1 MESHVPLLT
10 QGRPRHR
17 SSGLVA
23 LLVLSLLAVTLIT
36 PVPPALAAEL
46 HVRGV
51 TYAATAGTTTLS
63 LAVPTAGV
71 ENDQLVAVVTT
82 SSPRS
87 GSGPAGWE
95 LQRVDSVGEQL
106 FQGIWTKRA
115 EAHEPSSY
123 TWPVAMW
130 RRPQAGVMYA
140 VAGSHGDDLQLTVA
154 HASATGSDPLVIPS
168 TSAGAGG
175 ALALG
180 VFALD
185 GQGTFTVPDEMTIAV
200 AERARLSISSAHQ
213 RLPAGP
219 TGDYRVTRDTSGAAI
234 GQLLLIEDPVAS
246 TDPTG
251 ESDDPE
257 GETDPG
263 QDGEG
268 GDAEPDPGSG
278 HGHDLPDPDA
288 DPDGADTNA
297 VRWSDPHAWP
307 TGQVPTA
314 ADDVVVDGHV
324 LIDGVVEARTV
335 KVPSGSTLEFVPD
348 SSGRLEAHGNV
359 VIEGTLVMRPSSHQV
374 THVLQ
379 FVGVDESTFVGG
391 GHQVLDTDTGLWFT
405 GDGHAMLRG
414 SERLPWTRAATSLTR
429 GSTTVELE
437 DVPDGWQV
445 GDLIIVTPTGA
456 PGTPGHFNGY
466 SQGRIASIDGATV
479 TLDVPLAHAH
489 PRVNG
494 QWGAEV
500 MNMTRNVRIEGTPG
514 GRAHVMFAHTHRAQ
528 HLQNVALRH
537 MGPRQPDG
545 SFTKGVMGRYP
556 LHFHHNGAGSAG
568 SVVEN
573 VVVQQSGHRAFVPH
587 ASDGITFTG
596 TIAHDVFDEA
606 YWWDRR
612 DTSGGLGHK
621 AVWERPSND
630 ISYVRAIASNV
641 KADPSFRGFRLAG
654 FELGHGNNL
663 SITGSV
669 AVGVQGNH
677 SASGFS
683 WPEGVAKESGDPTIG
698 DHWHF
703 ADNVGHNNK
712 VHGIFTWQNTDDPRH
727 VIQDSV
733 LYHNGVGGIDHGA
746 YSNAYRYQD
755 LVLFANGRAGTILHA
770 QGPTSFHR
778 TVHDGGGI
786 TPFGFATAP
795 KHNAVQPGAELREP
809 VLRGYTNRAIA
820 FFAKEAVH
828 LDIIHPDFGG
838 PERTWFHLADHVPA
852 HSRIRVQLVD
862 GRAFRVHPASS
873 PTGTLVPEWN
883 ARMEAIAPFTS

>member
-1 MESHVPLLT
+1 VPLLNH
-10 QGRPRHR
+10 GARHR
-17 SSGLVA
+17 YAA
-23 LLVLSLLAVTLIT
+23 LATVLALSLLAVTIST
-36 PVPPALAAEL
+36 PVSPAMAAEP
-46 HVRGV
+46 HVRTV
-51 TYAATAGTTTLS
+51 TSAATLGKTDLS
-63 LAVPTAGV
+63 LAVPAAAA
-71 ENDQLVAVVTT
+71 ENDLLVAVVATNSP
-82 SSPRS
+82 SSGP
-87 GSGPAGWE
+87 GPAGWE
-95 LQRVDSVGEQL
+95 LHRVDSLGGQL
-106 FQGIWTKRA
+106 SQGVWTKRA
-115 EAHEPSSY
+115 AAKEPSSY
-123 TWPVAMW
+123 TWPVAM
-130 RRPQAGVMYA
+130 RRRAQAGVMYA
-140 VAGSHGDDLQLTVA
+140 VAGSHGDDLQLTVSPA
-154 HASATGSDPLVIPS
+154 NATGSDPLVIPS
-168 TSAGAGG
+168 SNVGAGG

-185 GQGTFTVPDEMTIAV
+185 GQGTFTVPDVMTIDA
-200 AERARLSISSAHQ
+200 AEQARVSISSAHHKV
-213 RLPAGP
+213 PAGP
-219 TGDYRVTRDTSGAAI
+219 TRDYRITRSASGAAV
-234 GQLLLIEDPVAS
+234 GQLLLIEAPAASADPGDAPV
-246 TDPTG
+246 
-251 ESDDPE
+251 DPE
-257 GETDPG
+257 SETDPG
-263 QDGEG
+263 EDSEG
-268 GDAEPDPGSG
+268 GDPEADPGPG
-278 HGHDLPDPDA
+278 DGHDHPEPGGDPD
-288 DPDGADTNA
+288 DTGTTA
-297 VRWSDPHAWP
+297 RWSDPQAWP

-314 ADDVVVDGHV
+314 ADDVMVDGHV
-324 LIDGVVEARTV
+324 LVDGIVEARTV
-335 KVPSGSTLEFVPD
+335 TVPSGSTLEFDPL

-359 VIEGTLVMRPSSHQV
+359 VIEGTLKMRPSSHQIS
-374 THVLQ
+374 HVLQ
-379 FVGVDESTFVGG
+379 FVGVDESAFVGG
-391 GHQVLDTDTGLWFT
+391 GHRVLDTDTGLWFT
-405 GDGHAMLRG
+405 GHGHAMLRG
-414 SERLPWTRAATSLTR
+414 SERLPWTRASNSLAR
-429 GSTTVELE
+429 GSTTIALE
-437 DVPDGWQV
+437 DVPTGWQV
-445 GDLIIVTPTGA
+445 GDVIIVTPTGA
-456 PGTPGHFNGY
+456 PGTPGHFDGY
-466 SQGRIASIDGATV
+466 SQGRIASIDGSTV

-514 GRAHVMFAHTHRAQ
+514 GRAHVMFTHTHGAQ

-537 MGPRQPDG
+537 MGPRQPAG
-545 SFTKGVMGRYP
+545 SFTTGVMGRYP

-568 SVVEN
+568 SIVEN
-573 VVVQQSGHRAFVPH
+573 VVVQESGHRAFVPH

-630 ISYVRAIASNV
+630 ISYVRAVASNV

-703 ADNVGHNNK
+703 AENVGHNNK

-778 TVHDGGGI
+778 AVHDGGGI
-786 TPFGFATAP
+786 SPFSFATAP

-820 FFAKEAVH
+820 FFAPETVH
-828 LDIIHPDFGG
+828 LDIVHPDFEG
-838 PERTWFHLADHVPA
+838 PERTWFHLADQVPA
-852 HSRIRVQLVD
+852 DSRIRVQLAD

-873 PTGTLVPEWN
+873 PTGTPVPEWN
-883 ARMEAIAPFTS
+883 ARVETIAPFTG